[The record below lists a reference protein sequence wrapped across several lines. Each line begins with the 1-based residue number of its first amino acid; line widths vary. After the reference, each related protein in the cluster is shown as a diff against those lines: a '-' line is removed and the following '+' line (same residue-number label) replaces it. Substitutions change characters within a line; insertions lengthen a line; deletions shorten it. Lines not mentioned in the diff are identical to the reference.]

1 MGGSWGALG
10 WILGVFGWT
19 LGGLWVDL
27 EGLWV
32 RTKTETQNSSHQ
44 LPCSHFGSSPGA
56 PWWTYCGITRGITRR
71 EPGTSLTYTSGSAL
85 TLLLVDRLTATSS
98 SITLQSPEG
107 TWSSRFL
114 ATLDSGCWVCARLTE
129 RGSGPVMGGGNGC
142 RGMALLRGGGGM
154 SDSATRATSCTYC
167 LSMGAWSKPV
177 HLHPHSHTT
186 YHLHPFPKRRA
197 RPRRPHVADT

>member
-1 MGGSWGALG
+1 MGGSWGAFG
-10 WILGVFGWT
+10 WILG
-19 LGGLWVDL
+19 
-27 EGLWV
+27 GLWV

-114 ATLDSGCWVCARLTE
+114 ATLDSGCWICARLTE

-142 RGMALLRGGGGM
+142 RGMALLRGGGGVCQ
-154 SDSATRATSCTYC
+154 TRLHAPHPARIASLWALGLSLCIWYIFDGLQFLPVYQRVDKTS
-167 LSMGAWSKPV
+167 
-177 HLHPHSHTT
+177 
-186 YHLHPFPKRRA
+186 KR
-197 RPRRPHVADT
+197 